1 MDLQPKI
8 SETGQKHSDKTLLIS
23 PFFYPEPI
31 STGKYNTDLAINLV
45 KQGHEVHV
53 WCYHPFYPDWKIKKS
68 TKQLKN
74 IVINRGGPYVPF
86 FGKQLIDRFILE
98 ISFLFFLFF
107 QKARTKHAFDNVVFV
122 SPPSLSIFLLKTF
135 KKAKQKV
142 IIVHDLQFIH
152 LETKI
157 KWLSKIVFWVEKR
170 LLGYGTKLIFLS
182 KEMNNY
188 FSFKNHKNHIQT
200 YVQLPF
206 VNIKSTPLVKPIL
219 KQGVNIVYS
228 GALAAKQSPDQLM
241 SLFQYVAEKEPAWNF
256 YFISSGGYFEHIKGK
271 NQLDN
276 IHFMPLVDEKQLF
289 QLYTES
295 TVQIIPQSPGSS
307 AGSLP
312 SKLPNLVFSKT
323 KILAIT
329 DSNSDLERIIKK
341 YPNGVCVNSWNEK
354 DFLTSIKKL
363 IQQNN
368 SIDTNKINEI
378 CSKHFSID
386 SLISKII

>member
-1 MDLQPKI
+1 MNNTQRRVLI
-8 SETGQKHSDKTLLIS
+8 IS

-74 IVINRGGPYVPF
+74 IVINRGGLYVPF

-152 LETKI
+152 LESKI
-157 KWLSKIVFWVEKR
+157 KSLAKIVFWFEKKF
-170 LLGYGTKLIFLS
+170 LSDATKVIFLS
-182 KEMNNY
+182 TEMKNY
-188 FSFKNHKNHIQT
+188 FDFSSNKRDVKTF
-200 YVQLPF
+200 VQLPF
-206 VNIKSTPLVKPIL
+206 VNIKKKQLDKLLL

-228 GALAAKQSPDQLM
+228 GALGAKQSPNKLM
-241 SLFQYVAEKEPAWNF
+241 SLFDYVAKKEPDWNF
-256 YFISSGGYFEHIKGK
+256 YVISSGAHFKLIKGK
-271 NQLDN
+271 NNKKN
-276 IHFMPLVDEKQLF
+276 IHFMPLVSVEELY
-289 QLYTES
+289 QLYNES
-295 TVQIIPQSPGSS
+295 TIQIIPQAEGSS

-312 SKLPNLVFSKT
+312 SKLPNLIFSKT

-329 DSNSDLERIIKK
+329 DFNSDLEAMLNK
-341 YPNGVCVNSWNEK
+341 YPNSKVINNWEEK
-354 DFLTSIKKL
+354 LFYKSVRALVKQKTYDSSKE
-363 IQQNN
+363 
-368 SIDTNKINEI
+368 IDEI
-378 CSKHFSID
+378 CTDYFSID
-386 SLISKII
+386 SLIDKITQK

>member
-1 MDLQPKI
+1 MNNTQRRVLI
-8 SETGQKHSDKTLLIS
+8 IS

-74 IVINRGGPYVPF
+74 IVINRGGLYVPF

-107 QKARTKHAFDNVVFV
+107 QKSRTKHAFDNVVFV

-152 LETKI
+152 LESKI
-157 KWLSKIVFWVEKR
+157 KSLAKIVFWFEKKF
-170 LLGYGTKLIFLS
+170 LSDATKVIFLS
-182 KEMNNY
+182 TEMKNY
-188 FSFKNHKNHIQT
+188 FDFSSNKRDVKTF
-200 YVQLPF
+200 VQLPF
-206 VNIKSTPLVKPIL
+206 VNIKKKQLDKLLL

-228 GALAAKQSPDQLM
+228 GALGAKQSPNKLM
-241 SLFQYVAEKEPAWNF
+241 SLFDYVAKKEPDWNF
-256 YFISSGGYFEHIKGK
+256 YVISSGAHFKLINGK
-271 NQLDN
+271 NNKKN
-276 IHFMPLVDEKQLF
+276 IHFMPLVSVEELY
-289 QLYTES
+289 QLYNES
-295 TVQIIPQSPGSS
+295 TIQIIPQAEGSS

-312 SKLPNLVFSKT
+312 SKLPNLIFSKT

-329 DSNSDLERIIKK
+329 DFNSDLEAMLNK
-341 YPNGVCVNSWNEK
+341 YPNSKVINNWEEK
-354 DFLTSIKKL
+354 LFYKSVRALVKQKTYDSSKE
-363 IQQNN
+363 
-368 SIDTNKINEI
+368 IDEI
-378 CSKHFSID
+378 CTDYFSID
-386 SLISKII
+386 SLIDKITQK

>member
-1 MDLQPKI
+1 M
-8 SETGQKHSDKTLLIS
+8 ETEQKQGVKTLIIS

-68 TKQLKN
+68 SKQIKN
-74 IVINRGGPYVPF
+74 TLISRGGLYVPF
-86 FGKQLIDRFILE
+86 FGKQFIDRFILE
-98 ISFLFFLFF
+98 ISFLFFLFS
-107 QKARTKHAFDNVVFV
+107 QRVKTKYVFDNVIFI
-122 SPPSLSIFLLKTF
+122 SPPSLSIFLLRTF

-157 KWLSKIVFWVEKR
+157 KWLSKIVFSVEKR
-170 LLGYGTKLIFLS
+170 LLGYATKVIFLS
-182 KEMNNY
+182 NEMKTY
-188 FSFKNHKNHIQT
+188 FDFSNHKNNIQT
-200 YVQLPF
+200 YIQLPF
-206 VNIKSTPLVKPIL
+206 VNIKKTRLDKPML

-228 GALAAKQSPDQLM
+228 GALGAKQSPDQLL
-241 SLFQYVAEKEPAWNF
+241 SLFQYVAEKESDWNF
-256 YFISSGGYFEHIKGK
+256 YFISAGCYHEQIKAK
-271 NQLDN
+271 SQSEN
-276 IHFMPLVDEKQLF
+276 IHFMPLVEEEKLF

-295 TVQIIPQSPGSS
+295 TVQIIPQSTGSS

-312 SKLPNLVFSKT
+312 SKLPNLIFSKA

-329 DSNSDLERIIKK
+329 DTNSDLERIIKK
-341 YPNGVCVNSWNEK
+341 YPNGTYVNSWNEN

-363 IQQNN
+363 IQQNSFIEDN
-368 SIDTNKINEI
+368 EINEI

-386 SLISKII
+386 SLISKIV

>member
-1 MDLQPKI
+1 MNNTQRRVLI
-8 SETGQKHSDKTLLIS
+8 IS

-31 STGKYNTDLAINLV
+31 STGKYNTDLALSLA
-45 KQGHEVHV
+45 KQGHKVHV
-53 WCYHPFYPDWKIKKS
+53 WCFHPFYPDWKISKS
-68 TKQLKN
+68 DQQLEN
-74 IVINRGGPYVPF
+74 IFIKRGGSKLYF
-86 FGKQLIDRFILE
+86 FGKQLLDRIILE
-98 ISFLFFLFF
+98 TAFFYFVAK
-107 QKARTKHAFDNVVFV
+107 QKTKNKKTFDNVIFV

-188 FSFKNHKNHIQT
+188 FSFKNHIQT

-206 VNIKSTPLVKPIL
+206 VNIKSTPLEKPIL

-228 GALAAKQSPDQLM
+228 GALGAKQSPDQLM
-241 SLFQYVAEKEPAWNF
+241 SFFQHVAEKEPAWNF

-329 DSNSDLERIIKK
+329 DSNSDLEKIIKK
-341 YPNGVCVNSWNEK
+341 YPNGVCVNSWNK
-354 DFLTSIKKL
+354 NDFLTSIKKL

-368 SIDTNKINEI
+368 SIDTNKIDEI